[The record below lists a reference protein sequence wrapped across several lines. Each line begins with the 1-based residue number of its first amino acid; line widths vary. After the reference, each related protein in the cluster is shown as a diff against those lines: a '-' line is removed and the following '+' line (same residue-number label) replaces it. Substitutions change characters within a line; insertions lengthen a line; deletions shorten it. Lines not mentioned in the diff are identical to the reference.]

1 MPFRNRQVLTMGGD
15 CFIIKKQYQGG
26 KRARMI
32 AKMIPNLF
40 TIGNLFLGVIA
51 MLLAFRDEP
60 IYLSYAAIMVIIG
73 MVLDGLDGRLA
84 RMLNAQSD
92 FGKELDSLSDI
103 VTFGVAP
110 ALIMYVVLLEN
121 MGWAGILLTGLFPI
135 CGALRLARFNSA
147 TRGNT
152 GYFVGLPITA
162 AGGVLA
168 TLALYHNAF
177 PPVYLVLIML
187 GLSYLMVS
195 NIKYPNF
202 KKVGI
207 PRSAYWVTPIIVI
220 IVAVMAMRFPAQFP
234 MIVFIPLVF
243 YALYGVKKN
252 IDRMVRRRRHR
263 NAEEEITNS

>member
-1 MPFRNRQVLTMGGD
+1 
-15 CFIIKKQYQGG
+15 
-26 KRARMI
+26 MI
-32 AKMIPNLF
+32 ARMIPNLF
-40 TIGNLFLGVIA
+40 TMGNLFLGVIA

-110 ALIMYVVLLEN
+110 ALIMYVVLLQD
-121 MGWAGILLTGLFPI
+121 MGWIGILLTGLFPI

-147 TRGNT
+147 IGGNT

-168 TLALYHNAF
+168 TLALYHHAF
-177 PPVYLVLIML
+177 PSVYLVLSML
-187 GLSYLMVS
+187 GLSYLMIS

-207 PRSAYWVTPIIVI
+207 PRSAYWVTPLIVV
-220 IVAVMAMRFPAQFP
+220 IVAVVAVRFPSQFP
-234 MIVFIPLVF
+234 MIVFIPLVL
-243 YALYGVKKN
+243 YAVYGVKKN
-252 IDRMVRRRRHR
+252 IDRVVRKRRCEK
-263 NAEEEITNS
+263 AEEEVINS